1 MSFCPDSY
9 RDCFRMSPNTY
20 SMLSRK
26 QKHILLK
33 FFSLFSVVRGYNILV
48 IVIAQ
53 YLASVYIMAHDKPL
67 KSVLFDANLFMLVL
81 ASAVTIAAG
90 YIINNFY
97 DSEKDL
103 INKPYKSR
111 LDRLVSQN
119 TKLSFYFVL
128 NFMAVIMVSYVSFKA
143 VVFFSIYIFG
153 IWFYSHRLKKMPFIG
168 NLTSAVLTIT
178 PFFAIFM
185 YYKNFE
191 TVIFVHAIFL
201 FLIISMREL
210 TKDLE
215 NIIGDLAQNYR
226 TIPIVYGETASK
238 VMLTILSILTL
249 IPTYLLLYR
258 FEVGHM
264 YIYFYLSLGL
274 LAVFMILLW
283 KSKTKT
289 DYLILHNI
297 LKFIIVAGVFCI
309 VLINID
315 VVLNRI

>member
-1 MSFCPDSY
+1 
-9 RDCFRMSPNTY
+9 
-20 SMLSRK
+20 MLSRR

-33 FFSLFSVVRGYNILV
+33 FFSMFSVVRGYNILV

-53 YLASVYIMAHDKPL
+53 YLAAVYILAHDKPL
-67 KSVLFDANLFMLVL
+67 KTVLFDVNLLMLVF
-81 ASAVTIAAG
+81 ASAATIAGG

-103 INKPYKSR
+103 INRPQKSK
-111 LDRLVSQN
+111 LDRLISQN

-128 NFMAVIMVSYVSFKA
+128 NFMAVIMASYVSFKP
-143 VVFFSIYIFG
+143 VIFFSVYIFG
-153 IWFYSHRLKKMPFIG
+153 IWFYSHKLKKLPFIG

-191 TVIFVHAIFL
+191 TVIFVHAMFL

-215 NIIGDLAQNYR
+215 NIKGDLLLNYK
-226 TIPIVYGETASK
+226 TIPIAYGEKASK
-238 VMLTILSILTL
+238 IMLTVLAILTL
-249 IPTYLLLYR
+249 IPIYLLVNH
-258 FEVGHM
+258 FEIGYM
-264 YIYFYLSLGL
+264 YIYFYLCIAL
-274 LAVFMILLW
+274 LFGFLLLLW

-289 DYLILHNI
+289 HYLILHNI
-297 LKFIIVAGVFCI
+297 LKFIILAGVFSI
-309 VLINID
+309 VLINVD
-315 VVLNRI
+315 LVLTRI

>member
-1 MSFCPDSY
+1 
-9 RDCFRMSPNTY
+9 
-20 SMLSRK
+20 MLSRR

-33 FFSLFSVVRGYNILV
+33 FFSMFSVVRGYNILI

-53 YLASVYIMAHDKPL
+53 YLAAVYILAHDKPL
-67 KSVLFDANLFMLVL
+67 KTVLFDVNLLMLVF
-81 ASAVTIAAG
+81 ASAATIAGG

-103 INKPYKSR
+103 INRPQKSK

-128 NFMAVIMVSYVSFKA
+128 NFMAVIMASYVSFKP
-143 VVFFSIYIFG
+143 VLFFSVYIFG
-153 IWFYSHRLKKMPFIG
+153 IWFYSHKLKKLPFIG

-191 TVIFVHAIFL
+191 TVIFVHAMFL

-215 NIIGDLAQNYR
+215 NIKGDLLLNYK
-226 TIPIVYGETASK
+226 TIPIAYGEKASK
-238 VMLTILSILTL
+238 IMLTVLAILTL
-249 IPTYLLLYR
+249 IPIYLLVNH
-258 FEVGHM
+258 FEIGYM
-264 YIYFYLSLGL
+264 YIYFYLCIAL
-274 LAVFMILLW
+274 LFGFLLLLW

-289 DYLILHNI
+289 HYLILHNI
-297 LKFIIVAGVFCI
+297 LKFIILAGVFSI
-309 VLINID
+309 VLINVD
-315 VVLNRI
+315 LVLHRI